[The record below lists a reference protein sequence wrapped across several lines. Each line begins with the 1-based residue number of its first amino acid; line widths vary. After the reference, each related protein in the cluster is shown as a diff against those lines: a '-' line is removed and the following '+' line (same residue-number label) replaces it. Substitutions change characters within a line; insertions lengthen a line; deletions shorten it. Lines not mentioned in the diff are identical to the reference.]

1 MDTHK
6 AIKKLSIKMLL
17 IVLGMFGFGFALVP
31 IYDVFCDITGLNGKT
46 ESEAFV
52 PADQLIDTSRE
63 VTVQFITTNN
73 DQMVWE
79 FRPEVFTIKAHP
91 GEEILTNFFAKN
103 PTSQNM
109 VGQAIPNVSPGR
121 AAVYFHKTEC
131 FCFEKQ
137 ILNGGEAI
145 TMPVKFIVDRDLPD
159 NVNTI
164 TLSYTLFDITRAEA
178 QVNSLA
184 MYQ

>member
-1 MDTHK
+1 MNTQK
-6 AIKKLSIKMLL
+6 AVKILSLKILL
-17 IVLGMFGFGFALVP
+17 VVIGMFGFGFALVP

-46 ESEAFV
+46 ENEAYI
-52 PADQLIDTSRE
+52 PIDQLVDTSRE
-63 VTVQFITTNN
+63 VTIQFVTTNN

-79 FRPEVFTIKAHP
+79 FKPEVFTLKAHP
-91 GEEILTNFFAKN
+91 GEEILTTFYAKN
-103 PTSQNM
+103 PTNESM

-137 ILNGGEAI
+137 KLDGGETI
-145 TMPVKFIVDRDLPD
+145 IMPVKFIVDRDLPD

-164 TLSYTLFDITRAEA
+164 TLSYTLFDITGAEA
-178 QVNSLA
+178 QLKVLA
-184 MYQ
+184 MR